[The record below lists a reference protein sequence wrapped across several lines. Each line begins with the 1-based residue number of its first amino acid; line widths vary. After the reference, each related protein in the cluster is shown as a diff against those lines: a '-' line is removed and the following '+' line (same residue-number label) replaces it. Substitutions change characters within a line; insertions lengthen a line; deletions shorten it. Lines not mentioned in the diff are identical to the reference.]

1 MAFYEF
7 SLKLLGWGEDV
18 DEAFEM
24 AIKRLVTSPKETID
38 QEVEYVEVEF
48 APNLLEIAEASRP
61 IGDREH

>member
-24 AIKRLVTSPKETID
+24 AIKRLVTSPKDTIG
-38 QEVEYVEVEF
+38 QEVEFVEVEF
-48 APNLLEIAEASRP
+48 APTLLEMAEASRP
-61 IGDREH
+61 LGDREH